1 VVRVGRGSGVDTRCG
16 VDPAGVDNERW
27 ADVASPAWLNA
38 QEHRDRREYLDVVM
52 PDARLVA
59 LPRAIRIDPPLILAQ
74 LPHLR
79 D

>member
-1 VVRVGRGSGVDTRCG
+1 
-16 VDPAGVDNERW
+16 VDNERW

-59 LPRAIRIDPPLILAQ
+59 LPRAMESTRGWILAQ
-74 LPHLR
+74 RPHLR